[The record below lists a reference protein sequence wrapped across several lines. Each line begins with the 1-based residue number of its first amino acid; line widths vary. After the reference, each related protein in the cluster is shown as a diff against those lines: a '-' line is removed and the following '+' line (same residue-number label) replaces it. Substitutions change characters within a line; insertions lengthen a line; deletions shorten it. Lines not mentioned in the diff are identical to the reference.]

1 MPIYKIKKGK
11 YQVDVSLGN
20 DPITGK
26 RVRKRPTA
34 PSKKEAEYI
43 EAKLRGK
50 HKSKDWLSK
59 KEISFPELIKLYLN
73 ECKLS
78 NKPGY
83 HSVQLYTINKHIRD
97 YFEKADIKRITHNE
111 IIEFRNHLIEKELD
125 DGNKLSNKSVN
136 NLLATLKQIFETAVN
151 EGVIQ
156 INPCSKVKRLP
167 LKHKKMKFWRPEEF
181 KKFISFIPDDQ
192 LLFTTFYTTAYLT
205 GLRCGEMLAL
215 QWEDIDQY
223 VNELD
228 IRKSATYIKGEF
240 IVTEPKTKNS
250 IRRISINQKLLGLL
264 DHWKRHQKEL
274 FNLLKIPHSEK
285 TYVFQYKD
293 KPSSKDIFSRKIK
306 YFCKDTDLEP
316 IRLHDFRHSHAALLI
331 NQGEDYI
338 TIKERLGHASVRT
351 TIDVYGH
358 LYPNKQKEMADKL
371 DDLL

>member
-1 MPIYKIKKGK
+1 MPIKKIKSGKYKI
-11 YQVDVSLGN
+11 DVSLGT
-20 DPITGK
+20 DPITGE
-26 RVRKRPTA
+26 RIRKRPSA
-34 PSKKEAEYI
+34 PTKKEAEAL
-43 EAKLRGK
+43 EAILRSK
-50 HKSKDWLSK
+50 HKSKEWISK
-59 KEISFPELIKLYLN
+59 KEISFPELIELYLN

-83 HSVQLYTINKHIRD
+83 HNIQSYTIDKHIRD
-97 YFEKADIKRITHNE
+97 YFKKADIKRITHNE
-111 IIEFRNHLIEKELD
+111 IIDFRKALIDKEQSN
-125 DGNKLSNKSVN
+125 GKKLSNKSIN
-136 NLLATLKQIFETAVN
+136 NLLATLSQLFETAVN
-151 EGVIQ
+151 EGVINE
-156 INPCSKVKRLP
+156 NPCSKVKRLP

-192 LLFTTFYTTAYLT
+192 LLFKTFYTTAYLT

-215 QWEDIDQY
+215 QWDDIDPY
-223 VNELD
+223 LMEID

-240 IVTEPKTKNS
+240 IVTEPKTRNS
-250 IRRISINQKLLGLL
+250 IRRISINNKLLQLL
-264 DHWKRHQKEL
+264 EHWKRHQKEL
-274 FNLLKIPHSEK
+274 FNSLNIPHSVN
-285 TYVFQYKD
+285 TYVFQYKE

-371 DDLL
+371 DDLI